1 MQNGFNRPQMQNNGS
16 QPAYQRSGP
25 SGYNNQPKPMSGGLA
40 GGAGNQNSAMASG
53 GGGYKPAQQQQ
64 QQQAQPPPQPQAAQP
79 RPSPPNG
86 TAMMHHPTQYGAAAG
101 FRAQSIGPH
110 HGMAPQHCYMPPQ
123 HHQQG
128 SMYAGGYGQYAQ
140 NAAYVP
146 PSLYYQVP
154 A

>member
-1 MQNGFNRPQMQNNGS
+1 
-16 QPAYQRSGP
+16 
-25 SGYNNQPKPMSGGLA
+25 
-40 GGAGNQNSAMASG
+40 
-53 GGGYKPAQQQQ
+53 
-64 QQQAQPPPQPQAAQP
+64 
-79 RPSPPNG
+79 
-86 TAMMHHPTQYGAAAG
+86 MMHHPTQYGAAAG
-101 FRAQSIGPH
+101 FRAQGIGPH